1 MRRTVIATLLVAVA
15 CTIAAQGQSKHPFGM
30 PSADTGVKM
39 APAVVP
45 SWRDIGPRS
54 EYVKHLYDKALPEA
68 IEYSLFF
75 AFNENDA
82 DDTVVALNSQL
93 RKEARLEADY
103 LGAFQN
109 THTGVLKDQETCAA
123 LKRTFAR

>member
-1 MRRTVIATLLVAVA
+1 M
-15 CTIAAQGQSKHPFGM
+15 
-30 PSADTGVKM
+30 KM

-54 EYVKHLYDKALPEA
+54 EYVKHLYDKALPDS
-68 IEYSLFF
+68 IDYSLFF
-75 AFNENDA
+75 AFNKDDA

-103 LGAFQN
+103 VAAF
-109 THTGVLKDQETCAA
+109 
-123 LKRTFAR
+123 RTRIRACSRTRRPARP